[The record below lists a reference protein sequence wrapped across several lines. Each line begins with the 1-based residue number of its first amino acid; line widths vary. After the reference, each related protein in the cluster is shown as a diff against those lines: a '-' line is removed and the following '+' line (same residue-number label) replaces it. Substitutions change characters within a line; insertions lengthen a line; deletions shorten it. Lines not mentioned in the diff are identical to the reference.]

1 MGEYWNPHIAY
12 SRPKPPLWLPLG
24 FWDLSLWT
32 AIVAIILLVTSELL
46 SPYYGRTGILIN
58 RKRLRAVALVVALI
72 FLGTVAY
79 RIYEIVTRT

>member
-1 MGEYWNPHIAY
+1 LRLK
-12 SRPKPPLWLPLG
+12 SVLWLPLG

-32 AIVAIILLVTSELL
+32 AIIAIILLVTSELL
-46 SPYYGRTGILIN
+46 SPYYGRTGILLN
-58 RKRLRAVALVVALI
+58 RKRLRAVALIVALI